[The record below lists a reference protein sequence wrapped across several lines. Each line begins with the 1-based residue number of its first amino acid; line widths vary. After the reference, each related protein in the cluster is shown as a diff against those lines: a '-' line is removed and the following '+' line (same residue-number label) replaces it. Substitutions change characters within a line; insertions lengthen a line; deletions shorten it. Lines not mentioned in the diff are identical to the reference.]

1 MGLRPFLVYI
11 TLLRVRE
18 RGRMKDKVRQI
29 YPLLL
34 IAVGV
39 ILLIWGVLRWLNLV

>member
-1 MGLRPFLVYI
+1 MN
-11 TLLRVRE
+11 
-18 RGRMKDKVRQI
+18 KVRRI

>member
-1 MGLRPFLVYI
+1 MGLRPFLICI
-11 TLLRVRE
+11 TLLGVRE
-18 RGRMKDKVRQI
+18 RGRVMEKVRQI

-39 ILLIWGVLRWLNLV
+39 ILLVWGGLKLLNLV

>member
-1 MGLRPFLVYI
+1 M
-11 TLLRVRE
+11 
-18 RGRMKDKVRQI
+18 MNKVRQI

-39 ILLIWGVLRWLNLV
+39 ILLIWGVLKLLNLI

>member
-1 MGLRPFLVYI
+1 MI
-11 TLLRVRE
+11 
-18 RGRMKDKVRQI
+18 DKVRQI

-39 ILLIWGVLRWLNLV
+39 ILLVWGLLKLLNLV

>member
-1 MGLRPFLVYI
+1 M
-11 TLLRVRE
+11 
-18 RGRMKDKVRQI
+18 DKVRRI

-39 ILLIWGVLRWLNLV
+39 TLLIWGALRWLDLV